1 MGRCRFG
8 HFPEQRNPWRQIS
21 VHVPWW
27 WSWQRYPPNCYTRLS
42 WSRRGQ
48 HSKLLQEP
56 AQLCCTA
63 PWDTN
68 HWWSKPSSHYA
79 ILRGL
84 WTHSARLCRRCCS
97 SCRWNFFLVWDERH
111 GQNEAWSR
119 GHLQTLLVSLL
130 FAFWLTQLSDF
141 NVEAGS
147 FIYAGPYEVVSL
159 REVRIS
165 QVGSAWPMDQCTSQ
179 VEDGFQVW
187 PGESSS
193 RVFPADCLLF

>member
-8 HFPEQRNPWRQIS
+8 HFPEQRNPWRQIR

-27 WSWQRYPPNCYTRLS
+27 WSWQRYSPNCYTRLS

-97 SCRWNFFLVWDERH
+97 SCRWNFFLVWDEKH

-130 FAFWLTQLSDF
+130 FAFWLYPTERFQCRGWLFHLCWPLWSREPQRSTDLSGR
-141 NVEAGS
+141 VSMAHGS
-147 FIYAGPYEVVSL
+147 VYVPGGRRFPSMAW
-159 REVRIS
+159 RII
-165 QVGSAWPMDQCTSQ
+165 
-179 VEDGFQVW
+179 E
-187 PGESSS
+187 
-193 RVFPADCLLF
+193 